1 MSFIWRYHLVAS
13 LIGRVRTDG
22 QTCYYII
29 TSLGFVICCSERRL
43 RERSIREQGKKGNR
57 EQLPFELLRE
67 ASVSSGR
74 RGIDR
79 FAQRR
84 VGRESSSSRQTQLHE
99 EDETRVGR
107 FVGRVKGLASK
118 GKGAISSKYQSSKEA
133 FAKRRGKDDAI
144 ELLAAGK
151 SSSSSAVGAM
161 GEGASG
167 SGQAYRG
174 TSTREPPKD
183 IFDDI

>member
-1 MSFIWRYHLVAS
+1 MSGAVGKSFELAIYVQLFIS
-13 LIGRVRTDG
+13 NP
-22 QTCYYII
+22 
-29 TSLGFVICCSERRL
+29 ERRL
-43 RERSIREQGKKGNR
+43 RERSLREHGRKSNR

-67 ASVSSGR
+67 ASVASGR

-84 VGRESSSSRQTQLHE
+84 AEREGSSNRQTPLHE
-99 EDETRVGR
+99 EDESRVGR

-118 GKGAISSKYQSSKEA
+118 GKDAISSKYQSSKMA
-133 FAKRRGKDDAI
+133 FSKRRGKDDVV

-151 SSSSSAVGAM
+151 TGSSSSSADG
-161 GEGASG
+161 GSG

-174 TSTREPPKD
+174 AAAREPPKD